1 MNTKTPAKSEAFY
14 EPTLVASMSANEM
27 RAHMARVETLCNV
40 VEMLVQSMASNPL
53 MSAMIPP
60 EIKAKFTSAGS

>member
-1 MNTKTPAKSEAFY
+1 MTTKTPATLSEAS
-14 EPTLVASMSANEM
+14 PNLVASIPAAEM
-27 RAHMARVETLCNV
+27 RAHMERVETLCNV

-60 EIKAKFTSAGS
+60 EIKAKFTSAGN